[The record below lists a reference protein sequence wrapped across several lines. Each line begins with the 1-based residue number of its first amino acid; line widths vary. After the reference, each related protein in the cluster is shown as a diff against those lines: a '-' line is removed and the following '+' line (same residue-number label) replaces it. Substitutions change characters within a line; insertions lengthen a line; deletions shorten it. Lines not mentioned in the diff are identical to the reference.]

1 MAVPA
6 NLTIETRW
14 DQMFPVLD
22 PSEKELRVTNTIGL
36 ARWNARRR
44 RLAKN

>member
-1 MAVPA
+1 MPK

-22 PSEKELRVTNTIGL
+22 PSEIERVRHFGTLRSYRKTSL
-36 ARWNARRR
+36 WRRPG
-44 RLAKN
+44 A